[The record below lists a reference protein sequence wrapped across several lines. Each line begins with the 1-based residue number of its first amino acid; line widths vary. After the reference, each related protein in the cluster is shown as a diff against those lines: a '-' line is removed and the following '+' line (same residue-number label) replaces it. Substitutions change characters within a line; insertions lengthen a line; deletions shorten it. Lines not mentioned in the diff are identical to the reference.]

1 MIIEQAKR
9 LKSVKEYYFSRKLR
23 EITQMKEAGKSVLN
37 LGIGSPDLPP
47 SPEVIH
53 TLQQESGKENVHA
66 YQSYTG
72 INDLREAFSDWYG
85 QYFKVTL
92 NPAAEILPLMGSKE
106 GILFISLAFLNPGD
120 GVLVPNPGYPTY
132 TSVSNLVQANII
144 NYPLDEANKWQPDF
158 EMLDK
163 MNLSNIKLMW
173 VNYPNMPTGA
183 DGSKELFEK
192 LVAFG
197 KKHKILV
204 CNDNPYSFVLNE
216 EPKSILAYDQAKE
229 TAIELNSL
237 SKSHNMAGWR
247 IGMIAGAQDYIQ
259 TIIKVSSNVHSGM
272 FLPLQKAAVEA
283 LRQPNA
289 WYEQLNKKYQ
299 ARRSIV
305 YHIFDRLKCSYDK
318 NQKGLFVWARI
329 PETYENAETYSEK
342 ILQQAHVFVTPG
354 FIFGS
359 KGDRYLRIS
368 LCSHEETLE
377 EARKRIGRIH

>member
-1 MIIEQAKR
+1 
-9 LKSVKEYYFSRKLR
+9 
-23 EITQMKEAGKSVLN
+23 MKEAGKSVLN

-47 SPEVIH
+47 SPEVIN
-53 TLQQESGKENVHA
+53 TLQQEAGKENVHA

-85 QYFKVTL
+85 QYFKVPL
-92 NPAAEILPLMGSKE
+92 NPDAEILPLMGSKE

-144 NYPLDEANKWQPDF
+144 NYPLDEANNWQPDF

-163 MNLSNIKLMW
+163 MDLSNIKLMW

-183 DGSKELFEK
+183 NGSKELFEK

-283 LRQPNA
+283 LRQPKA

-299 ARRSIV
+299 SRRSIV
-305 YHIFDRLKCSYDK
+305 YQIFDRLKCSYDK

-329 PETYENAETYSEK
+329 PETYENAESYSEK

-377 EARKRIGRIH
+377 EALKRIGRIH